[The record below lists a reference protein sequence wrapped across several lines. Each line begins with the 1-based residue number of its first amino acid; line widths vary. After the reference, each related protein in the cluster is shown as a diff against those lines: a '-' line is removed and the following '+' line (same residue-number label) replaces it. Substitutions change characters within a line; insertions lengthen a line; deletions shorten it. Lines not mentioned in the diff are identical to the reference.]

1 MSHIFENLAA
11 PTVFEVTDFESIFNE
26 LLNEVY
32 KAVPNYKPVE
42 SDPYHL
48 ILEAFAYRELYLK
61 NDFNQRL
68 KGLLLPYASDTNLD
82 NIATHYGVE
91 RLTGEDDDA
100 FRIRIVRSLDSHPTA
115 GSRESYEY
123 HAYSVHSSIDDV
135 HAYSPAIG
143 EITVVIA
150 SYEEGGL
157 ADDIKAQ
164 VESVLSDEKVRPI
177 TDKVTVREVKE
188 KPISIHVKVSCP
200 LQYRSQVEAEIRAKM
215 NKNQTIGKTLSIFQ
229 LVRLFSVDEVTNV
242 SLKAPT
248 TETVCAPDERIV
260 ITDIQIDWEDA

>member
-1 MSHIFENLAA
+1 MSRVFENLAV
-11 PTVFEVTDFESIFNE
+11 PTVFEVADFESIFNE

-32 KAVPNYKPVE
+32 KAVPGYKPVE

-61 NDFNQRL
+61 SDFNQRL

-123 HAYSVHSSIDDV
+123 HAYSVHSLIDDV
-135 HAYSPAIG
+135 YVFSPAIG
-143 EITVVIA
+143 EVNVVIA
-150 SYEEGGL
+150 THEESGL
-157 ADDIKAQ
+157 ADGIKAQ
-164 VESVLSDEKVRPI
+164 VESVLSGEKVRPI
-177 TDKVTVREVKE
+177 TDKVTVREAKE
-188 KPISIHVKVSCP
+188 KPISIQVTISCP
-200 LQYRSQVEAEIRAKM
+200 LQYRSQVEAEIRANT
-215 NKNQTIGKTLSIFQ
+215 NKNQAIGKTLSVFQ

-248 TETVCAPDERIV
+248 SETVCAPDERIV